1 MDYKYFHLPECKE
14 PIVRQNI
21 VVLSGAGISAESG
34 LLTFRDE
41 NGLWKQFD
49 LERLASAAGFYE
61 DPEPALEFY
70 NALRKDI
77 SNAEPN
83 HAHNL
88 LAELEKWHNVTIITQ
103 NVDNLHER
111 AGSSNVMHIHGE
123 MAKVTS
129 SIDRN
134 NPDFI
139 KEYPLDIPIRIGDK
153 AADGSQ
159 LRPHIVLF
167 DEYVQGF
174 DNATKFVK
182 EADIFL
188 IIGTSLNV
196 YPAASLVRYAHP
208 EIPKFIIDTNEEITS
223 SCNDLGFEHINEKAT
238 IGIELFID
246 RLIELLE

>member
-1 MDYKYFHLPECKE
+1 MDYKYLHLPECKE
-14 PIVRQNI
+14 HIVRQNI

-34 LLTFRDE
+34 LLTFRDK

-70 NALRKDI
+70 NALRKGI
-77 SNAEPN
+77 SNAKPN

-88 LAELEKWHNVTIITQ
+88 LAELERWHNVTIITQ

-111 AGSSNVMHIHGE
+111 AGSSNVIHIHGE

-167 DEYVQGF
+167 GEYVSNF
-174 DNATKFVK
+174 DTVVKLVK
-182 EADIFL
+182 ESDIFL
-188 IIGTSLNV
+188 VIGTSLNV
-196 YPAASLVRYAHP
+196 HPAASLVRYTHP
-208 EIPKFIIDTNEEITS
+208 EIPKFIIDPNEEIS
-223 SCNDLGFEHINEKAT
+223 LSCKEFGFEHIKEKAT

-246 RLIELLE
+246 KLIKLLE